1 MRLEDRT
8 ESNIKSRRGFLK
20 YLGVSSARV
29 ALVGA
34 AQTVKEKTKEGVEV
48 TTAEI
53 DKLKEDYEKLDRK
66 TQFILK
72 TLLALSGLDIFLSL

>member
-1 MRLEDRT
+1 MRLEDLT

-20 YLGVSSARV
+20 YLGVSSAGV

-72 TLLALSGLDIFLSL
+72 TLLALSWLDIFLSL

>member
-1 MRLEDRT
+1 MRLEDLT

-20 YLGVSSARV
+20 YLGVSSAGV

-72 TLLALSGLDIFLSL
+72 ILLALSGLDIFLSL

>member
-1 MRLEDRT
+1 MRLEDLT

-20 YLGVSSARV
+20 YLGVSSAGV

-34 AQTVKEKTKEGVEV
+34 AQTVKEKTNEGVEV